1 WVQNREGDRWTLDHV
16 HSRLKTAMEKEAE
29 AVWAYARDKNIT
41 LRNAAYVHALSRIA
55 EAMEALGMDK
65 LF

>member
-41 LRNAAYVHALSRIA
+41 LRTAAYVLALLRLVHAIY
-55 EAMEALGMDK
+55 
-65 LF
+65 